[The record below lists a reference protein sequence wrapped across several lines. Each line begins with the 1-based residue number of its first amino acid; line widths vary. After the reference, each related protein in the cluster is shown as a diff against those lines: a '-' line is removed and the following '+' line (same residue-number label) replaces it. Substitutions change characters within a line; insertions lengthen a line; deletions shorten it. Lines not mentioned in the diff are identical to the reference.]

1 MLHVTYDFCRN
12 SLKLCLIY
20 NRGNR
25 SPELQWR
32 SMEQRDVPLPDLCT
46 SSFHATE
53 EVLLLQT
60 TYSHVFILGHIP
72 VFSGLQLGELKAPC
86 FQGTGKRQSPHCA
99 GCRGFSSS
107 VTPTAL
113 SESWKISCLA
123 NNQSKEKKDDVNL
136 KADNEIRSKG
146 KQ

>member
-1 MLHVTYDFCRN
+1 
-12 SLKLCLIY
+12 
-20 NRGNR
+20 
-25 SPELQWR
+25 
-32 SMEQRDVPLPDLCT
+32 MEQRDVPLPDLRT
-46 SSFHATE
+46 SSFHAIE

-113 SESWKISCLA
+113 SESRKTSCLA
-123 NNQSKEKKDDVNL
+123 NNQSKEKKDDVNS